1 MVGRGMGLD
10 PFQTQVLREG
20 GAFATNDEAFGS
32 GSVAARYGMKGPKG
46 SKTFLQSSLDLL
58 RSKYKDP
65 GMLANA
71 TANHLGIGMRQAM
84 ALLSV
89 KIAVIVTAGQ
99 KLVKRVRD
107 RASLAWTFSL
117 LVSSQALRFPGCRIG
132 ENLARDQ
139 ARAARPG

>member
-1 MVGRGMGLD
+1 MTLARS
-10 PFQTQVLREG
+10 TSTRT
-20 GAFATNDEAFGS
+20 GASAS
-32 GSVAARYGMKGPKG
+32 RAAIRTRPDDAPLPMSHGFPARILIPGHYGMKGPKG
-46 SKTFLQSSLDLL
+46 SKTFLQSSLGLL

-99 KLVKRVRD
+99 KLVKRVRG
-107 RASLAWTFSL
+107 RASLGVDIQSASFK
-117 LVSSQALRFPGCRIG
+117 PG
-132 ENLARDQ
+132 
-139 ARAARPG
+139 P